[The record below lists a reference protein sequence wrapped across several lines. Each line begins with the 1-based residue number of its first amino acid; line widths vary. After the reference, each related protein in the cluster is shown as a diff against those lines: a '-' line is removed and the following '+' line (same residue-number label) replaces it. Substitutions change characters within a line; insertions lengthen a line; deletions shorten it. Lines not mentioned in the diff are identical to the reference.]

1 MRDAQPEQEDVNA
14 RARPSSLR
22 TTAAIAIGNVFEWYD
37 FVVYGYFATSIA
49 AHFFPADDDRAALLA
64 TFAAF
69 GIGFIFR
76 PFGAVVIG
84 AFADRKGRK
93 AALILT
99 LILMAS
105 GTLLIGVLP
114 SYQSIGIAAP
124 ALLVIAR
131 LAQGFS
137 IGGEWGTSV
146 VYLVEAAPPQRR
158 GLYSSFQQVTVV
170 AGLLLGSGLAAL
182 LASLLEPGT
191 LQTWGWRLPF
201 LVGGV
206 LAPIGFYLRRSLV
219 DTAAYRQRAR
229 GGDAVDK
236 RLPLTRI
243 VQAFGLSLGWSVMA
257 YIFLVY
263 MPTFSEKYVRLDH
276 AAALWANTLGLLVL
290 MIALPFCGLLS
301 DWFGRRPMLLASC
314 IGMIALPVPLV
325 ALALAK
331 PSFWLMLA
339 TQLIVG
345 LIIALFAGPAPAA
358 VAEIFGAARRTILVS
373 SANGFAVAIFGG
385 FAPFI
390 ATWLIGATGS
400 PIAPF
405 YYVIAAVAV
414 SAVVTWGMAETAH
427 RELR

>member
-1 MRDAQPEQEDVNA
+1 MRAARSEHEDVNA
-14 RARPSSLR
+14 RHRSAALR
-22 TTAAIAIGNVFEWYD
+22 TTVAIAIGNVFEWYD

-49 AHFFPADDDRAALLA
+49 AQFFPAGNELAALLA

-84 AFADRKGRK
+84 AIADRKGRK
-93 AALILT
+93 AALIFT

-105 GTLLIGVLP
+105 GTLLIGLLP
-114 SYQSIGIAAP
+114 SHQSIGIAAP
-124 ALLVIAR
+124 ILLVVAR

-146 VYLVEAAPPQRR
+146 VYLVEAAPPNRR
-158 GLYSSFQQVTVV
+158 GLTGSFQQVTVV
-170 AGLLLGSGLAAL
+170 AGLLLGSGSAAL
-182 LASLLEPGT
+182 LVSLLEPSA
-191 LQTWGWRLPF
+191 LQTWGWRLAF
-201 LVGGV
+201 LIGGL
-206 LAPIGFYLRRSLV
+206 LAPIGFYLRRSLL
-219 DTAAYRQRAR
+219 DTPAYRQHGRDGDV
-229 GGDAVDK
+229 GGK
-236 RLPLTRI
+236 RVPLAGMF
-243 VQAFGLSLGWSVMA
+243 QAFGLSLGWSVMA

-263 MPTFSEKYVRLDH
+263 MPTFSEKYVGLDH
-276 AAALWANTLGLLVL
+276 PSALWANTLGLLLL

-301 DWFGRRPMLLASC
+301 DRIGRRPLLLASC

-325 ALALAK
+325 ALVLAK
-331 PSFWLMLA
+331 PSFALVLA

-345 LIIALFAGPAPAA
+345 LIIALYAGPAPAA
-358 VAEIFGAARRTILVS
+358 IAEIFGTARRTILVS

-405 YYVIAAVAV
+405 YYVIGAVAV
-414 SAVVTWGMAETAH
+414 SAVVILTLRETAYA
-427 RELR
+427 ELR